1 MYEELHRGTDVW
13 TIFNPA
19 NFPGAVN
26 LGQGFM
32 NWKPPSQ
39 VLEQMQKEM
48 VTRTELHHYSPA
60 RGRPRLL
67 QALSDTY
74 SRSFHKPPTGDSV
87 TQGLVEYDAQ
97 GLPVQRPVSDV
108 SLDASSEIVVTA
120 GANEAMFSV
129 TTAFLEEGDE
139 VILFE
144 PFFDQYVCETSFNGG
159 VPVYVQMVPP
169 PPGKRVVSGN
179 DWKFDWAKLEAVSY
193 THLTLP
199 TTPYV

>member
-1 MYEELHRGTDVW
+1 MSTVARQPSRFLTKPSSRMYEELHRGTDVW

-67 QALSDTY
+67 QALS
-74 SRSFHKPPTGDSV
+74 
-87 TQGLVEYDAQ
+87 L
-97 GLPVQRPVSDV
+97 
-108 SLDASSEIVVTA
+108 SLIH
-120 GANEAMFSV
+120 
-129 TTAFLEEGDE
+129 
-139 VILFE
+139 I
-144 PFFDQYVCETSFNGG
+144 
-159 VPVYVQMVPP
+159 
-169 PPGKRVVSGN
+169 
-179 DWKFDWAKLEAVSY
+179 
-193 THLTLP
+193 
-199 TTPYV
+199 